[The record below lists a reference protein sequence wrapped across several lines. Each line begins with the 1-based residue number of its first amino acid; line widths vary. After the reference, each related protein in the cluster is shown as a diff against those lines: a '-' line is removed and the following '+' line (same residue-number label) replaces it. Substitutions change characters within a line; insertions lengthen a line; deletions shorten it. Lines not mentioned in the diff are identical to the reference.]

1 MGDQEETLVLN
12 YLDEELQLP
21 EESDDEIE
29 SELKIDE
36 HLDENQNNKS
46 GVKEEILTTPQ
57 KKVLENE
64 RLTRS
69 VKRNRS
75 LTEDTTKN
83 TKKRKG
89 VNTTEHK
96 KINGLKFPESKK
108 LVQKKLEFLP
118 KSKTSISNSDN
129 VPETVIKIENDDIDD
144 VPNVNNKESED
155 DGEYITF

>member
-12 YLDEELQLP
+12 YLVEELQLP

-36 HLDENQNNKS
+36 HLDENQNTKS
-46 GVKEEILTTPQ
+46 VKEEILTTPQ

-75 LTEDTTKN
+75 LTEDSTKN

-89 VNTTEHK
+89 ANTTEHN
-96 KINGLKFPESKK
+96 KINGLKSPESKK

-118 KSKTSISNSDN
+118 KTKTNVANSDN
-129 VPETVIKIENDDIDD
+129 VPETVIKVENVDDIDD
-144 VPNVNNKESED
+144 VPNTNNKESED
-155 DGEYITF
+155 NGK